1 MLIHVYDRQQR
12 NKSVL
17 NVNRYV
23 CVYMCN
29 CLFVDEMHD
38 CDVCVPEAIGEYHFT
53 FQLNTFNK

>member
-12 NKSVL
+12 NKCIEF
-17 NVNRYV
+17 NRYV

-38 CDVCVPEAIGEYHFT
+38 CDVCVPEAIGEYHYT
-53 FQLNTFNK
+53 FHLNTFNK